1 MEYIFVGAAKKLK
14 WKKGDLDRVVKKASK
29 YTNNFLRKLEDNE
42 IIFSFSSPISS
53 KVSPTLDKVG
63 NAKKGYY
70 DITLPYKM
78 ELDYLFGWD
87 KYRKL
92 LLKNGFK
99 EKSLPFGRDALV
111 KEFKGFKFVTYRTKR
126 FIGLDEVIVFQ
137 TVITI
142 SPEVAHKEFK
152 LSNETIYLH
161 RDNSSKVIE
170 KEINIP
176 ISFKPSKKSVKYKK
190 PIYRK
195 GTRVIVNNNSQY
207 FLGTIV
213 EITKKDY
220 GIKLDRKKHIY
231 KPPSNFKPKDLTR
244 KQLITEI
251 KNLKG
256 PIEGLSKLNLKILL
270 SMYIKLRKEKNK
282 LMVKQVL
289 FKVPKEKADEIIV
302 ALGIKEEYGSPI
314 QERDVPK
321 FVKTKKIDLKSFSKL
336 KKIKVYKFMRG
347 INYV

>member
-29 YTNNFLRKLEDNE
+29 YTSNFLKKLEDNE
-42 IIFSFSSPISS
+42 IIFSFSSPIES

-63 NAKKGYY
+63 NAKRGYY

-111 KEFKGFKFVTYRTKR
+111 KEFEGFKFITYGTKR
-126 FIGLDEVIVFQ
+126 FIGLDEVIVFK

-142 SPEVAHKEFK
+142 SPKVAHKEFK
-152 LSNETIYLH
+152 LSDEILYLD
-161 RDNSSKVIE
+161 RDTSTKLIR

-176 ISFKPSKKSVKYKK
+176 IKFKLSKKSVKYKK
-190 PIYRK
+190 PVYRK
-195 GTRVIVNNNSQY
+195 GTRVIIEDNDKY
-207 FLGTIV
+207 YLGTIV
-213 EITKKDY
+213 KITKKHY
-220 GIKLDRKKHIY
+220 EIKLDKKKHSVLEY
-231 KPPSNFKPKDLTR
+231 DTKNPKNLTR
-244 KQLITEI
+244 KELITKI
-251 KNLKG
+251 KDVKRKVKG
-256 PIEGLSKLNLKILL
+256 INKFSIKKLLSIYKRLTKEQVLIKLPKDEAFEKIVAPGINKEYSKLIRLK
-270 SMYIKLRKEKNK
+270 
-282 LMVKQVL
+282 
-289 FKVPKEKADEIIV
+289 
-302 ALGIKEEYGSPI
+302 
-314 QERDVPK
+314 DVPK
-321 FVKTKKIDLKSFSKL
+321 FVKHKKIDLKSFSKL

-347 INYV
+347 INNV